1 VTLPKGLPLP
11 PSPPRNRGAL
21 VIVVGL
27 RASGRASEW
36 ASGRAS
42 EWAGGGHSVRLR
54 FVLSV
59 RLRFSHRLF
68 RKVTEWRGGTVIG
81 RELVTLVTACYKG
94 SVTNSN
100 V

>member
-1 VTLPKGLPLP
+1 M
-11 PSPPRNRGAL
+11 
-21 VIVVGL
+21 IVVGL
-27 RASGRASEW
+27 RESGRAGERV
-36 ASGRAS
+36 SG
-42 EWAGGGHSVRLR
+42 AGGGH
-54 FVLSV
+54 SV